1 MLGLFTKKWWTFTLR
16 GIFAILFGV
25 FALVWPGATIVALT
39 IFFGCYLLA
48 DGIFAVAAG
57 LVTSGE
63 YSRWWTLVLEGL
75 AGIILGLLTLVLPA
89 MTAQAVVYLIG
100 AWAVVTGVLELSSA
114 IQLRRQIANEIVMIL
129 SGLISI
135 ILGIMLFAFPI
146 EGAVSLV
153 WLIGVFSLL
162 FGFSLV
168 LLSLRMRQAWWEFN
182 KDSN

>member
-57 LVTSGE
+57 LGTSGE
-63 YSRWWTLVLEGL
+63 YSGWWTLVLEGL

-89 MTAQAVVYLIG
+89 MTAQAVVYMIG

-135 ILGIMLFAFPI
+135 ILGLLLFAFPV